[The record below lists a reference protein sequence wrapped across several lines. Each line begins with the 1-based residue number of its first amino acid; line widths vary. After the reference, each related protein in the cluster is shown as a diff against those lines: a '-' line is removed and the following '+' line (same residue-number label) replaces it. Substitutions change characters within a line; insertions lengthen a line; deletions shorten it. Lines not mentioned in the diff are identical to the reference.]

1 MKKIGFMGAIDKSDL
16 MINVAKVLQVLGYK
30 VLVVDSSST
39 QKIKYIVP
47 SINPTKSYITNFEDI
62 DFGVGFSSWEEVEKY
77 LGIKFYSS
85 EEEQPNNNRL
95 IIEKKETK
103 SFYDYALIDID
114 DDARLENFE
123 IKNAEKKYF
132 LTKFD
137 KFSLTKGINIFR
149 NLKEPMDLTKI
160 LFSYTSC
167 SREEEEY
174 LNFISSY
181 YKINWMEYKLYFR
194 IEGEDNRVFEE
205 NQRLEKIRLS
215 KLSPNYKESL
225 SYLVQ
230 DICKTDSMG
239 KIKRAMKI

>member
-103 SFYDYALIDID
+103 SFYDYALIDI